1 MTAIDITN
9 IQETPFLTEFLAA
22 EVSSL
27 ALAIEALSLNDN
39 IVHATEISGT
49 EQSFLYRTTTVQSI
63 TMVDADHLYKVDT
76 TQFSPPNP
84 AKLNINGG
92 GHPINLNLN
101 LNFTAPVKMGVLNH
115 RWTTTTATTAA
126 TPTTPPYRGLANN
139 HRHPKPI
146 ANASLGVTDLILIL
160 LLPLTIIININKARS
175 PAPPFQP

>member
-1 MTAIDITN
+1 MAAIDITN
-9 IQETPFLTEFLAA
+9 IQETPFLTEFLVA

-63 TMVDADHLYKVDT
+63 TMVDADDLYKVDT
-76 TQFSPPNP
+76 RHPNN
-84 AKLNINGG
+84 LNI
-92 GHPINLNLN
+92 N
-101 LNFTAPVKMGVLNH
+101 LNFTAPVKMGVINH

-160 LLPLTIIININKARS
+160 LLPLIIIININKARS
-175 PAPPFQP
+175 PAPPFQPQ